1 MHSSPQR
8 NFFMPRRFAALAAI
22 LIVSTV
28 ASAAVH
34 AAPCPRGAY
43 GPAGDGDFVVVVP
56 LPDPSQSA
64 QRYLFRD
71 GRRGSTGDANA
82 PVRCLTDGVEVRNAD
97 GTAVLWPRREL
108 AEADTA
114 FDSHGARMAGRL
126 IEPATND
133 ALPLVVMVHGS
144 ERSSATGSAYAY
156 ALAAQ
161 GLRVFAYDKRGTGAS
176 EGDYTQNFELLAD
189 DAAAAL
195 AHAKTLATGRI
206 GRAGYFGGSQGG
218 WVAPLASTRSAAD
231 FVAVGFGLV
240 VSPIDED
247 REQMIDE
254 ARKAGLGADA
264 MAAIDRLSQATA
276 RLLTSQ
282 FRDGLEA
289 LGDVRRELEGQPW
302 ADAIQGE
309 HSGQMLRTPDDVL
322 RRVGRPLFDQHEL
335 IWNYDSVGALRK
347 VKVPLLWV
355 LAEDDREAPI
365 ERTRDALLTLI
376 DDGRPIDLYMFP
388 DTDHGMFEYETL
400 PDGSR
405 RVTRITDGYLRLLA
419 DWIRGTPQGSYGRG
433 MQLGDEKPVSR

>member
-1 MHSSPQR
+1 MS
-8 NFFMPRRFAALAAI
+8 RRVAALAAVLI
-22 LIVSTV
+22 LSTV
-28 ASAAVH
+28 ASAAVR
-34 AAPCPRGAY
+34 ATPCPRGAY
-43 GPAGDGDFVVVVP
+43 GPVGDGGFVVVVP
-56 LPDPSQSA
+56 LQDPSQSV

-82 PVRCLTDGVEVRNAD
+82 PVRCLADGVEVRNAD
-97 GTAVLWPRREL
+97 GTIVLWPRRKL
-108 AEADTA
+108 AETDTA

-126 IEPATND
+126 IEPSTGD
-133 ALPLVVMVHGS
+133 KLPLVVMVHGS

-189 DAAAAL
+189 DAAAAF
-195 AHAKTLATGRI
+195 AHAKALANGRVA
-206 GRAGYFGGSQGG
+206 RAGYFGGSQGG

-289 LGDVRRELEGQPW
+289 LGEVRRELEGQSW
-302 ADAIQGE
+302 ADVIQGE
-309 HSGQMLRTPDDVL
+309 HSGRMLRTADDVL
-322 RRVGRPLFDQHEL
+322 RRIGRPLFDQYEL
-335 IWNYDSVGALRK
+335 IWNYDSVDALRQ

-365 ERTRDALLTLI
+365 ERTRDALLALI
-376 DDGRPIDLYMFP
+376 DDGRPIELYMFP

-419 DWIRGTPQGSYGRG
+419 DWIRGAPQGSYGRG
-433 MQLGDEKPVSR
+433 VRLGGETPASR

>member
-1 MHSSPQR
+1 MPQC
-8 NFFMPRRFAALAAI
+8 FATLAVF
-22 LIVSTV
+22 LIASTIASTAV
-28 ASAAVH
+28 AATS
-34 AAPCPRGAY
+34 CPVGAY
-43 GPAGDGDFVVVVP
+43 GPGDSGDFVVVVP
-56 LPDPSQSA
+56 LPDPAQSA

-71 GRRGSTGDANA
+71 GRRGSTADANA
-82 PVRCLTDGVEVRNAD
+82 PVRCLADDVEVRDVD
-97 GTAVLWPRREL
+97 GAVALWPRRKL
-108 AEADTA
+108 AQTDTV

-126 IEPATND
+126 IEPETRD

-144 ERSSATGSAYAY
+144 ERSSATGSVYAY

-176 EGDYTQNFELLAD
+176 QGDYTQNFELLAD

-195 AHAKTLATGRI
+195 AHAKTMANGRTS
-206 GRAGYFGGSQGG
+206 RVGYYGGSQGG
-218 WVAPLASTRSAAD
+218 WVAPLAATRSAAD

-247 REQMIDE
+247 REQMINE
-254 ARKAGLGADA
+254 ARKAGLDANA
-264 MAAIDRLSQATA
+264 MAAVDRLSQATA

-289 LGDVRRELEGQPW
+289 LDAVRRELDGQPW
-302 ADAIQGE
+302 ADTIHGE
-309 HSGQMLRTPDDVL
+309 HSGRMLRTPDDVL
-322 RRVGRPLFDQHEL
+322 RRVGRPLFDQYEL
-335 IWNYDSVGALRK
+335 IWDYDSVGALRR

-376 DDGRPIDLYMFP
+376 DDGQPIELYMFP

-405 RVTRITDGYLRLLA
+405 RGTRITDGYLHLLA
-419 DWIRGTPQGSYGRG
+419 DWIRGTPQGTYGRSVR
-433 MQLGDEKPVSR
+433 LGGRASAQPLNVTD

>member
-1 MHSSPQR
+1 MPQC
-8 NFFMPRRFAALAAI
+8 FATLAVF
-22 LIVSTV
+22 LIASTIASTAV
-28 ASAAVH
+28 AATS
-34 AAPCPRGAY
+34 CPVGAY
-43 GPAGDGDFVVVVP
+43 GPGDSGDFVVVVP
-56 LPDPSQSA
+56 LPDPAQSA

-71 GRRGSTGDANA
+71 GRRGSTADANA
-82 PVRCLTDGVEVRNAD
+82 PVRCLADDVEVRDVD
-97 GTAVLWPRREL
+97 GAVALWPRRKL
-108 AEADTA
+108 AQTDTV

-126 IEPATND
+126 IEPETRD

-144 ERSSATGSAYAY
+144 ERSSATGSVYAY

-176 EGDYTQNFELLAD
+176 QGDYTQNFELLAD

-195 AHAKTLATGRI
+195 AHAKTMANGRTS
-206 GRAGYFGGSQGG
+206 RVGYYGGSQGG
-218 WVAPLASTRSAAD
+218 WVAPLAATRSAAD

-247 REQMIDE
+247 REQMINE
-254 ARKAGLGADA
+254 ARKAGLDANA
-264 MAAIDRLSQATA
+264 MATVDRLSQATA

-289 LGDVRRELEGQPW
+289 LDAVRRELDGQPW
-302 ADAIQGE
+302 ADTIQGE
-309 HSGQMLRTPDDVL
+309 HSGRMLRTPDDVL
-322 RRVGRPLFDQHEL
+322 RRVGRPLFDQYEL
-335 IWNYDSVGALRK
+335 IWDYDSVGALRR

-376 DDGRPIDLYMFP
+376 DDGQPIELYMFP

-405 RVTRITDGYLRLLA
+405 RGTRITDGYLHLLA
-419 DWIRGTPQGSYGRG
+419 DWIRGTPQGTYGRSVR
-433 MQLGDEKPVSR
+433 LGGRASAQPLNVTD

>member
-1 MHSSPQR
+1 MSR
-8 NFFMPRRFAALAAI
+8 CFAAFAVFLITSTFASIAVAATT
-22 LIVSTV
+22 S
-28 ASAAVH
+28 
-34 AAPCPRGAY
+34 CPTGAY
-43 GPAGDGDFVVVVP
+43 GPPDSNDFVVVVP
-56 LPDPSQSA
+56 LPDPAQSG

-82 PVRCLTDGVEVRNAD
+82 AARCQTDGVEVRRAD
-97 GTAVLWPRREL
+97 GTVALWPRRKL
-108 AEADTA
+108 TQTDTV

-126 IEPATND
+126 IEPETHD

-144 ERSSATGSAYAY
+144 ERSSATGSVYAY

-189 DAAAAL
+189 DATAAF
-195 AHAKTLATGRI
+195 AHAKTLANGRVS
-206 GRAGYFGGSQGG
+206 RAGYYGGSQGG
-218 WVAPLASTRSAAD
+218 WVAPLAATRSAAD

-254 ARKAGLGADA
+254 ARKAGLDANA

-282 FRDGLEA
+282 FRDGLETLDA
-289 LGDVRRELEGQPW
+289 VRRELDGQPW
-302 ADAIQGE
+302 AATIQGE
-309 HSGQMLRTPDDVL
+309 HSGRMLRTPNDVL
-322 RRVGRPLFDQHEL
+322 RRVGRPLFDQYEL
-335 IWNYDSVGALRK
+335 IWDYDSVGALRR

-365 ERTRDALLTLI
+365 ERTRDALMTLI
-376 DDGRPIDLYMFP
+376 DDGRPVELYMFP

-405 RVTRITDGYLRLLA
+405 RGTRITDGYLRLLA
-419 DWIRGTPQGSYGRG
+419 DWIRGTPQGTYGRSVR
-433 MQLGDEKPVSR
+433 LGGGTSGR